1 MCCVVLCCVLFNVCF
16 LNFLPFQKLLES
28 DSFVTSLG
36 SKSPDVLAFLKE
48 GGRTEKLIDLVVSV
62 DSLSA
67 GPGGPEDVPPELQ
80 LQRRHAY
87 AAYQALTTD
96 ALCERMIEDYALLD
110 KLFSFLDHP
119 SQNDAM
125 KNGYFS
131 KIVLTIYE
139 KFPAELF
146 LYFSIKV

>member
-1 MCCVVLCCVLFNVCF
+1 LLFFCF
-16 LNFLPFQKLLES
+16 VECFSN
-28 DSFVTSLG
+28 
-36 SKSPDVLAFLKE
+36 
-48 GGRTEKLIDLVVSV
+48 R
-62 DSLSA
+62 
-67 GPGGPEDVPPELQ
+67 
-80 LQRRHAY
+80 Y

-146 LYFSIKV
+146 LYFSIKVNFV